1 MQSPGISLRT
11 PWTWSG
17 IHNLACSGDP
27 YICRMQQLQVPISAD
42 FSFSEC
48 CWYLDR
54 GFDDCV
60 YKVKGNKVIKALR
73 LDGAPLLIEV
83 KEGDSILE
91 VKVLQGQ
98 ANTAILTAY
107 IREWLDID
115 RDLTPFYALLGKD
128 KRLRYMPVDFQGLRL
143 VGIVDLFE
151 ALSWSIIG
159 QQINLKFAY
168 SLKRRLV
175 EKYGQALTHEGETYY
190 LFPEPKVLAGA
201 DPEDLRAMQFS
212 RSKAAYLTG
221 LANVFAKGELSRE
234 LLLSLPDR
242 ESRLEALIRI
252 KGIGVW
258 TANYTL
264 MKSLRDTSGIPHGDT
279 GLLTALANHGVIMDR
294 KELQKIERFFS

>member
-1 MQSPGISLRT
+1 MQKV
-11 PWTWSG
+11 
-17 IHNLACSGDP
+17 
-27 YICRMQQLQVPISAD
+27 QVPIPAD

-60 YKVKGNKVIKALR
+60 YKVRNGKIIKALR
-73 LDGAPLLIEV
+73 LGGASLLIEV
-83 KEGDSILE
+83 REGDGVLKIN
-91 VKVLQGQ
+91 VLQGQ
-98 ANTAILTAY
+98 ADAVALAAY

-115 RDLTPFYALLGKD
+115 RDLTPFYTLLGKD

-190 LFPEPKVLAGA
+190 LFPEPTVLAGA

-212 RSKAAYLTG
+212 RSKADYLTG
-221 LANVFAKGELSRE
+221 LANVFANGGLSRE

-242 ESRLEALIRI
+242 DSRLEALTKI
-252 KGIGVW
+252 KGIGIW

-264 MKSLRDTSGIPHGDT
+264 MKSLRDPSGIPHGDT
-279 GLLTALANHGVIMDR
+279 GLLTALANHGVIKDR
-294 KELQKIERFFS
+294 KELQKIDRFFSKYRGWESYLVFYLWRSLAVKPTV